1 MKLCCA
7 SAGKGWCL
15 DNIPLKRQAYPQDVP
30 GEDFD
35 MDTQCRQQ
43 FGPRSRACKIK
54 VFKPLSVLG
63 IVIVLLIVIITGR
76 ILLLFAVVNCCV
88 ALCMFLYHSF

>member
-63 IVIVLLIVIITGR
+63 IVIVLLVVTITIFFYLMLLIV
-76 ILLLFAVVNCCV
+76 V
-88 ALCMFLYHSF
+88 